1 MRVRLNGSVLYVLAN
16 ILNITLHVYHII
28 ALLLPLFLF
37 AFRMDSDQDICVL
50 CWNDGGQMNVVGG
63 KGLNTIMRASIE
75 KQEND
80 IHEEQSDYNNRNA

>member
-1 MRVRLNGSVLYVLAN
+1 
-16 ILNITLHVYHII
+16 
-28 ALLLPLFLF
+28 
-37 AFRMDSDQDICVL
+37 MDSDQDICVL

-80 IHEEQSDYNNRNA
+80 IHEEQSDYNNRNAQCTFITIVVGLLIYERGQILFPALKH